1 MPPGMILTPELPM
14 KINDLQFPV
23 SFLQIKLAESWT
35 ATSTSIESYLGDD
48 ISQRGSGEEES
59 GSAEAG
65 GENEVILEVMM
76 KKMQMGYI

>member
-1 MPPGMILTPELPM
+1 MILTPELPM

-48 ISQRGSGEEES
+48 IS
-59 GSAEAG
+59 
-65 GENEVILEVMM
+65 
-76 KKMQMGYI
+76 